1 MTSAPLPHAA
11 DRLPIVTAS
20 NGQPYLPCDAV
31 LALLRA
37 IAESCRNL
45 ADDPDCALPG
55 AGEASTSKPTPSK
68 HAPSPTPR
76 RGHDEA
82 PDQRR
87 VQGSGLRWI

>member
-1 MTSAPLPHAA
+1 MNAAPLPHAA

-45 ADDPDCALPG
+45 ADDPDCTLPG
-55 AGEASTSKPTPSK
+55 AGQAIDAEAD
-68 HAPSPTPR
+68 AL
-76 RGHDEA
+76 EA
-82 PDQRR
+82 RAIA
-87 VQGSGLRWI
+87 LTTEAA